1 MRNKE
6 QIVKLQEK
14 KRDLIILLHS
24 DKPRGASWDQVDAI
38 DRKIKQLKKDN

>member
-1 MRNKE
+1 MDSNAKIR
-6 QIVKLQEK
+6 QLQER